1 MSAADDIHEQVAA
14 YALNALDAD
23 ERRAFERHLDECET
37 CRAELPAFEEAAGA
51 LATVAEPVDPPP
63 ELRGRILEEARRGG
77 TVVSFPRR
85 RIVPLVA
92 TVAAVAACAAIA
104 LGIWA
109 VLLNGDLS
117 NERSARS
124 ADEAALAIL
133 ADPASRR
140 IPLSGRL
147 GVLAVRPDGAGALA
161 VARLGDAPPGKTYEA
176 WVIRGKTPEPAG
188 VFAGQEG
195 RATLAALET
204 HVPRGSVVAVTV
216 ERRGGVSQPTTKPI
230 LSAAA

>member
-1 MSAADDIHEQVAA
+1 MNAADDIHEQVAA
-14 YALNALDAD
+14 YALNALDED
-23 ERRAFERHLDECET
+23 ERRAFERHLDECEM
-37 CRAELPAFEEAAGA
+37 CRAELPAFEEAAVA
-51 LATVAEPVDPPP
+51 LVTAIEPVDPPP
-63 ELRGRILEEARRGG
+63 QLRDRILEEARRGG

-85 RIVPLVA
+85 RILPLVA
-92 TVAAVAACAAIA
+92 TVAAVAACAAIG

-133 ADPASRR
+133 ADPAARR
-140 IPLSGRL
+140 IPLSGRA
-147 GVLAVRPDGAGALA
+147 GVLAVRPDGTGALA
-161 VARLGDAPPGKTYEA
+161 VARLDGAPPGKTYEA

-195 RATLAALET
+195 RPTLAALET
-204 HVPRGSVVAVTV
+204 RVPRGSVVAVTV

-230 LSAAA
+230 LSAET